1 MSEAERE
8 ESILSRAEL
17 DAILEGVAE
26 SRTAGRGAPFRAD
39 RDALQTSA
47 LVRALREFAEEQGR
61 ALSALHQ
68 RSLEFSLM
76 SWEPLGLAEFADS
89 LLPEDRIVL
98 LELEPGRVLGCL
110 LLGRPLFY
118 GLLGLAFGTPAGLP
132 RFPIP
137 QRAYTRIEG
146 RFLLRVAG
154 ELAAQLESTLS
165 RRQPSAVRAVEV
177 VEPRLLPR
185 QSGERFRMASFDV
198 SGLGDTCRLRLVLPE
213 GLLERSNDGV
223 SADPASAWS
232 PVRERMLR
240 MPLRLCVE
248 AGNVELPLRQ
258 LASLQVGDV
267 LPLEAAD
274 GGGLLVRVG
283 NEAKF
288 RAERGSVGQRLAIQL
303 LERL

>member
-8 ESILSRAEL
+8 ECILSRDEL

-61 ALSALHQ
+61 ALSAVHQ

-98 LELEPGRVLGCL
+98 LELEPGHALGCL
-110 LLGRPLFY
+110 LLGRPLFF
-118 GLLGLAFGTPAGLP
+118 GWMALAFGAPAALP
-132 RFPIP
+132 RFQIP
-137 QRAYTRIEG
+137 QRTYTRIEG

-154 ELAAQLESTLS
+154 ELTAQLESTLS
-165 RRQPSAVRAVEV
+165 RRRPITVRTAEV

-185 QSGERFRMASFDV
+185 QPGERFRVASFDV
-198 SGLGDTCRLRLVLPE
+198 SGLGDICRMRLVLPE
-213 GLLERSNDGV
+213 GLLERSSDGV
-223 SADPASAWS
+223 GVDSASARS
-232 PVRERMLR
+232 PIRERMLR

-258 LASLQVGDV
+258 LASLRVGDV

-274 GGGLLVRVG
+274 GDGLLVRVG
-283 NEAKF
+283 DEPKF
-288 RAERGSVGQRLAIQL
+288 RAERGSVGQRLAVQL